1 VNDRCF
7 VLDGHEPKPEH
18 DLIVWATWFE
28 TADRSVAWT
37 AQDDIVISTVFLGL
51 DHRFGDGPP
60 QLFETMVFGGL
71 EDRELDRYAT
81 WDEAIEGHRAMVRK
95 IFAPRQIVSGD
106 VTSWD

>member
-1 VNDRCF
+1 
-7 VLDGHEPKPEH
+7 
-18 DLIVWATWFE
+18 
-28 TADRSVAWT
+28 
-37 AQDDIVISTVFLGL
+37 
-51 DHRFGDGPP
+51 
-60 QLFETMVFGGL
+60 MVFGGL